1 MATSSIQAFG
11 GSAVGGTG
19 LRPEDLL
26 DLNAKT
32 NNIARA
38 TYNPISGADWAFRRL
53 FFSQNGV
60 TFATYDPLNGYEQV
74 IDISGGG
81 LEVFECQEPRWPDE
95 ADMYAAAEAG
105 KVVVIR
111 RQSVSGDTEVDWQLL
126 RAVKHL
132 GPPPVLYSL
141 LFARTDGHTADTV
154 LFRSND
160 GTTWSTS
167 TDSFDIADQ
176 SNVAPHWRGADTGT
190 YRKGTLVYRNDT
202 LYRCLTNTPS
212 SSWVAAEWQV
222 TDIATELGRLW
233 RMDMNTKHL
242 RTDSLATITLDGTE
256 INQVKTVSGTDAPIT
271 LTRMD
276 NAEGGTNWF
285 SATGDITITRA
296 RLVAAGTGGLLTVR
310 RLAGNIALKVYI
322 PAAFASGGAD
332 VLLSRARIRLAEW
345 GEWENKNVMLDTS
358 TAQDSDWGVSY
369 ADAKPV
375 QIELD
380 GGELTSFGY
389 EDYNIDEDY
398 VGETFDIVLDICTD
412 ADKLVNAA
420 GTDLID

>member
-26 DLNAKT
+26 DLKAKT
-32 NNIARA
+32 NNVTRA

-53 FFSQNGV
+53 FFSQGGV
-60 TFATYDPLNGYEQV
+60 TFATYDPLNGYEQTV
-74 IDISGGG
+74 DISGGE
-81 LEVFECQEPRWPDE
+81 LEVFECQEPGWPDG

-105 KVVVIR
+105 KAVVIR
-111 RQSVSGDTEVDWQLL
+111 RQSVSGDSKVDWHLL

-141 LFARTDGHTADTV
+141 LFTKTDGHTADTV
-154 LFRSND
+154 LFNSND
-160 GTTWSTS
+160 GTTWSMS

-176 SNVAPHWRGADTGT
+176 SNVAPRWRGTDTGT

-222 TDIATELGRLW
+222 TDIATELSRLGRIE
-233 RMDMNTKHL
+233 MNEKYL
-242 RTDSLATITLDGTE
+242 RTDTLAGITLTGTE
-256 INQVKTVSGTDAPIT
+256 IDQVETKSGVDAPIT

-310 RLAGNIALKVYI
+310 KLAANIALKVYI

-332 VLLSRARIRLAEW
+332 VLLSRARIRIAEW
-345 GEWENKNVMLDTS
+345 GEWEDKKVVLDTS
-358 TAQDSDWGVSY
+358 TAQDSDWGASY

-380 GGELTSFGY
+380 GGASTSFGY
-389 EDYNIDEDY
+389 EDYNIDTDY
-398 VGETFDIVLDICTD
+398 VGETFNIVLDICTD

>member
-26 DLNAKT
+26 DLKAKT
-32 NNIARA
+32 NNIVRA

-53 FFSQNGV
+53 FFSLDGV
-60 TFATYDPLNGYEQV
+60 TFATYDPLNGYEQTV
-74 IDISGGG
+74 DISGGE
-81 LEVFECQEPRWPDE
+81 LEVFECREPSWPDE

-105 KVVVIR
+105 KAVVIR
-111 RQSVSGDTEVDWQLL
+111 RQSVSGDTKVDWHLL

-132 GPPPVLYSL
+132 GPPPVLYSM
-141 LFARTDGHTADTV
+141 LFTKTDGHTVDTV
-154 LFRSND
+154 LFSSND

-176 SNVAPHWRGADTGT
+176 SNVAPRWRGADAGT
-190 YRKGTLVYRNDT
+190 YRKGTLVYRSDT

-212 SSWVAAEWQV
+212 SSWVAAEWEA

-242 RTDSLATITLDGTE
+242 RTGSLANITLDGTE
-256 INQVKTVSGTDAPIT
+256 INQVKNVSGVDAPIT

-276 NAEGGTNWF
+276 DAEGGTNWF
-285 SATGDITITRA
+285 SATDTITITRA
-296 RLVAAGTGGLLTVR
+296 RLVAAGTGRLLTLR
-310 RLAGNIALKVYI
+310 KLAGNIALKVYI
-322 PAAFASGGAD
+322 PAAFASSGAD
-332 VLLSRARIRLAEW
+332 VLLSRARIRIAEW
-345 GEWENKNVMLDTS
+345 GEWEDKKVVLDTS
-358 TAQDSDWGVSY
+358 TAQDSDWGASY

-380 GGELTSFGY
+380 GGMSTSFGY

-398 VGETFDIVLDICTD
+398 VGESFDIYLDICTD